1 MALDDRAR
9 EFLDEQRFAVLGT
22 INPDGTIQQTVMWY
36 LLRGD
41 QIVMNTARG
50 RKKDR
55 NVLRDRRVSICVEDG
70 YRYVTVAGEVEVAED
85 RAAAQADIAA
95 LAERCHGAERA
106 VEMVRDGFGQQE
118 RISLLLPI
126 ADALAYGFGDKE

>member
-9 EFLDEQRFAVLGT
+9 AFLDEQRFGVLGT

-41 QIVMNTARG
+41 QIVMNTVRG

-70 YRYVTVAGEVEVAED
+70 YR
-85 RAAAQADIAA
+85 
-95 LAERCHGAERA
+95 
-106 VEMVRDGFGQQE
+106 
-118 RISLLLPI
+118 
-126 ADALAYGFGDKE
+126 

>member
-1 MALDDRAR
+1 VALDDRAR

-70 YRYVTVAGEVEVAED
+70 YRYVTVAGEVEVVED

-95 LAERCHGAERA
+95 LAERCHGAERT